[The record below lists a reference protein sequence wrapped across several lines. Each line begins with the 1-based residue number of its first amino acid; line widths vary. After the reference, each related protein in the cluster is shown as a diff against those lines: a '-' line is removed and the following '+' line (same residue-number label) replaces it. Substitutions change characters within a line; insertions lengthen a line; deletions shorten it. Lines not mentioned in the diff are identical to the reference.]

1 MSGFSIAP
9 KIIPVAMAA
18 PGTSHT
24 GDTNSFAF
32 ATITLPVMGPNDQL
46 EIVLDFAKTG
56 TAGTF
61 TPSIKLGN
69 TVIMGGSAISATIL
83 STRAFQI
90 VANKGATNSQ
100 EFMVATSAFSVP
112 FTNSTNAIASGAEET
127 NAGATLTITG
137 ALASAA
143 DTLALARYSV
153 MLWRS

>member
-1 MSGFSIAP
+1 MPVIRSPSILL
-9 KIIPVAMAA
+9 VAQSA

-24 GDTNSFAF
+24 GDTNSFTF
-32 ATITLPVMGPNDQL
+32 ATITLPVLGPNDQL
-46 EIVLDFAKTG
+46 GIDLEFSKTG

-61 TPSIKLGN
+61 TPSIKLGT

-100 EFMVATSAFSVP
+100 EFMVATSSFSVP
-112 FTNSTNAIASGAEET
+112 FTNSTNAIASGSEET

-137 ALASAA
+137 ALANGG
-143 DTLALARYSV
+143 DTLVLSRYKITV
-153 MLWRS
+153 FRG